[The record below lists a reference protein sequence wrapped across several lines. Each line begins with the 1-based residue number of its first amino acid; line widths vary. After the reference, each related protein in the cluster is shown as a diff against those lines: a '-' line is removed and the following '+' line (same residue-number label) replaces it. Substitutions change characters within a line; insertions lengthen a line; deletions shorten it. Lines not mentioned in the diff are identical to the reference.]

1 MNLITKYWK
10 SVHLY
15 VLMLTYGNCICAG
28 IYYTFFKYYGR
39 YPDTSWRMVILFDL
53 SQQLYLVV
61 SFYLIYK
68 NHHDA
73 SFFPSHFGWIKGFI
87 TISLFVQYS
96 FIMFLFPSP
105 HAWSCT
111 FLFLIIV
118 VFFLDPKLLL
128 LHILG
133 YSLLYTIAFLLHP
146 DKFGQLSL
154 QNPELPA
161 YHLVILVLSGI
172 SLVSITY
179 FVQHFLIKAQVA
191 VYENAF
197 LLEKQLDYYQ
207 HMELLDK
214 QLRSF
219 RHDINNHF
227 ICMDHLMSL
236 KQFDELAEY
245 FSELKTSF
253 SFQDKIH
260 YSGNLIID
268 SILNYELTRIE
279 DTSIHVTV
287 YGRLPK
293 IETVTSMDL
302 CTLFSNM
309 LSNAI
314 IAVKNAGISG
324 ALLSVSFESGSS
336 FFAITIRNQT
346 APEAAELKRKKQRS
360 ANRNHG
366 FGIGKIKEVCSKYDG
381 MFEQNYKDQI
391 MTTRV
396 YLPI

>member
-1 MNLITKYWK
+1 
-10 SVHLY
+10 
-15 VLMLTYGNCICAG
+15 
-28 IYYTFFKYYGR
+28 
-39 YPDTSWRMVILFDL
+39 
-53 SQQLYLVV
+53 
-61 SFYLIYK
+61 
-68 NHHDA
+68 
-73 SFFPSHFGWIKGFI
+73 
-87 TISLFVQYS
+87 
-96 FIMFLFPSP
+96 
-105 HAWSCT
+105 
-111 FLFLIIV
+111 
-118 VFFLDPKLLL
+118 
-128 LHILG
+128 
-133 YSLLYTIAFLLHP
+133 
-146 DKFGQLSL
+146 
-154 QNPELPA
+154 
-161 YHLVILVLSGI
+161 
-172 SLVSITY
+172 
-179 FVQHFLIKAQVA
+179 
-191 VYENAF
+191 
-197 LLEKQLDYYQ
+197 
-207 HMELLDK
+207 
-214 QLRSF
+214 
-219 RHDINNHF
+219 
-227 ICMDHLMSL
+227 MSL

-366 FGIGKIKEVCSKYDG
+366 FGIGKIKEVCNKYDG